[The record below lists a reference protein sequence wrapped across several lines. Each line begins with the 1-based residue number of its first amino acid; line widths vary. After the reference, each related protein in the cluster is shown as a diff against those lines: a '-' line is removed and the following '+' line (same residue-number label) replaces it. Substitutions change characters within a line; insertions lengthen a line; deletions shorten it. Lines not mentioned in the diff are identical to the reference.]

1 MQHGLRILM
10 MQPPKTDRNAMPG
23 MTLPSAEALKYIHAL
38 ENEDWQ
44 VRFSAAEALAKIG
57 DPQAVEPLLTVLW
70 DVKWRVRYV
79 AAWAL
84 GEIGDLRAVEP
95 LGAAYQEWGLRHRYS
110 AALALWH
117 LGNLDRS
124 DKWIRQRE
132 NLGLPLQILS
142 SMTLTPIQK
151 LNSLQALI
159 GVIVTIGGIDRKP
172 VSISYD
178 IEDVQSFCEKV
189 CRKSDTK
196 PIVKQGAGA
205 VLAELQN
212 RKYARTLLRS
222 GERDD
227 PREQQELL
235 RTASS
240 QSDTAPSDE
249 LLRSAE
255 PSLEPADRARPGIL
269 SRIFKRK

>member
-1 MQHGLRILM
+1 MQPELRILM
-10 MQPPKTDRNAMPG
+10 MQPPNVNRKAMSG
-23 MTLPSAEALKYIHAL
+23 TALPSAEALKYIHAL
-38 ENEDWQ
+38 KNEDWQ

-57 DPQAVEPLLTVLW
+57 DPQAVEPLLAVLW

-142 SMTLTPIQK
+142 STTLTPIQK

-159 GVIVTIGGIDRKP
+159 GVIVTIGGMDRKP

-178 IEDVQSFCEKV
+178 IDDVQTFCEKV

-196 PIVKQGAGA
+196 PLVKQGAKA
-205 VLAELQN
+205 VLAELEN
-212 RKYARTLLRS
+212 RAYARTLLRS

-227 PREQQELL
+227 SREQQELL
-235 RTASS
+235 RTASR
-240 QSDTAPSDE
+240 QADTAPSDE

-255 PSLEPADRARPGIL
+255 PSSEPADRARPGIL
-269 SRIFKRK
+269 SRIFKRI

>member
-1 MQHGLRILM
+1 MQPELRILM
-10 MQPPKTDRNAMPG
+10 AQPPEVNRNAMSG
-23 MTLPSAEALKYIHAL
+23 AALPSAETLKYIHAL

-44 VRFSAAEALAKIG
+44 IRFSAAEALAKIG
-57 DPQAVEPLLTVLW
+57 DPQAVEPLLGALR

-117 LGNLDRS
+117 LGNVDRS
-124 DKWIRQRE
+124 DTWIRQRE

-142 SMTLTPIQK
+142 STTLTPIQK
-151 LNSLQALI
+151 LNSLQTLI
-159 GVIVTIGGIDRKP
+159 GVIITIGGIDRKP
-172 VSISYD
+172 VSITYD

-189 CRKSDTK
+189 CRKPDTK
-196 PIVKQGAGA
+196 PLVKQGAKA
-205 VLAELQN
+205 VLAELEN

-227 PREQQELL
+227 AREQQELL
-235 RTASS
+235 RTTSS
-240 QSDTAPSDE
+240 QPDPAPSDE

-255 PSLEPADRARPGIL
+255 PSSEPADRARPGIL